1 MSKKLIIIVAAAGLT
16 SFGGMFVLA
25 WLTKPATPIPEDTSK
40 QSASADQ
47 DTDLSFPRPLM
58 GAAGSH
64 GPDSTAAKKSMTE
77 QQLKDLVYEIRQKMQ
92 EYDNK
97 LRGLE
102 AREQR
107 LQTAQGTLKSDI
119 ETLNDLRT
127 ELASTVST
135 LKSERDKLTKTRVEI
150 AQSEKAN
157 LVTIAAAYDKMDPS
171 SASKIMINMV
181 KGQAQKTAGKDTDD
195 AVKILHYMTERTK
208 AKVLAELVTAEPDLA
223 ASLSQKLKHVAEEL

>member
-1 MSKKLIIIVAAAGLT
+1 
-16 SFGGMFVLA
+16 MFILA
-25 WLTKPATPIPEDTSK
+25 WLTKPATPSPEDASK
-40 QSASADQ
+40 QPASAGQ
-47 DTDLSFPRPLM
+47 DTDLSFPRRLM
-58 GAAGSH
+58 GAAGST
-64 GPDSTAAKKSMTE
+64 GPENAAVKKSMTE
-77 QQLKDLVYEIRQKMQ
+77 QQLKDLVYEVRQKMQ

-97 LRGLE
+97 LRSLE

-107 LQTAQGTLKSDI
+107 LQIAQDTLKSDI

-157 LVTIAAAYDKMDPS
+157 LVTIAAAYDKMDPT
-171 SASKIMINMV
+171 SASQIMINMV
-181 KGQAQKTAGKDTDD
+181 KGQTQKAAGDDADD
-195 AVKILHYMTERTK
+195 AVKILHFMTERTK
-208 AKVLAELVTAEPDLA
+208 AKVLAELVTAEPELA